1 MFDKFFKKAFKS
13 RKTISD
19 KESQQLEEEIE
30 RLVEDTKIRE
40 VQVVKLTKLLTEDPI
55 NKDRY
60 NKRLE
65 IHSRIIK
72 DNKDKIL
79 ELEIKLLDK

>member
-19 KESQQLEEEIE
+19 EESQQLEEEIE

-40 VQVVKLTKLLTEDPI
+40 VQVVKLTKLVTEDPV
-55 NKDRY
+55 NEARY

-72 DNKDKIL
+72 DNKDRIL
-79 ELEIKLLDK
+79 EIEIKLLDN

>member
-1 MFDKFFKKAFKS
+1 MFDKFFKKVFKS
-13 RKTISD
+13 RKTISA
-19 KESQQLEEEIE
+19 EEVLQLEEEVQ
-30 RLVEDTKIRE
+30 RLVEDTKLRE
-40 VQVVKLTKLLTEDPI
+40 AQVVKLKKLLTEDPV

-60 NKRLE
+60 NKRLG

-79 ELEIKLLDK
+79 EIEIKLLDK